1 MVQLRSDD
9 LYMLS
14 MHGIGCQLMER
25 DYPAEAAYLV
35 QERLR
40 RDLENELLSTSEQVH
55 DGTPQSTRL
64 LELQRYLVTGLPRLK
79 HVTPASWTSP
89 ACYLSCGSLSLES
102 IPLPRMETIST
113 MVQTIAT
120 VTATGEVG
128 VITVS
133 KISPSRCS
141 SWNS

>member
-1 MVQLRSDD
+1 
-9 LYMLS
+9 
-14 MHGIGCQLMER
+14 MER

-89 ACYLSCGSLSLES
+89 G
-102 IPLPRMETIST
+102 I
-113 MVQTIAT
+113 TIAHKL
-120 VTATGEVG
+120 VKPEYDYLLL
-128 VITVS
+128 
-133 KISPSRCS
+133 
-141 SWNS
+141 